1 MLLVRE
7 FPSYTLDG
15 LLVGCIYLFL
25 ALGYSLVYR
34 VLKIIDLSYSAA
46 ATVATFL
53 ALAVA
58 GWWGAAP
65 RGVAAQIE
73 FALATTALAVA
84 ACIALRVLLQAG
96 MFQQLRRHNAHS
108 LVIVIA
114 SLGAY
119 YVLQEAMGLWKS
131 DNLLSYSL
139 PFSDSVLFSFAGT
152 QFTIVDALVL
162 GVSLVSALGIGLW
175 LKYSRFGRSVTAVAQ
190 DPIAAQLNGI
200 NVNVTANVIF
210 AITGILAGLGGVM
223 YIFNYTNTQYNV
235 GLGLA
240 VNGLIAALLG
250 GMGNVSGAVVGSLV
264 FGLIESYGSAIFGAT
279 WQDVIGYVA
288 LVVLLLALPSG
299 LVREKVGP
307 VRA

>member
-1 MLLVRE
+1 LLLFRE
-7 FPSYTLDG
+7 FPAYTLDG

-34 VLKIIDLSYSAA
+34 VLKIIDLSFSAA
-46 ATVATFL
+46 TTVATFL
-53 ALAVA
+53 ALALE
-58 GWWGAAP
+58 GWWAP
-65 RGVAAQIE
+65 MPGSLLGQIGL
-73 FALATTALAVA
+73 ALATVALAVA
-84 ACIALRVLLQAG
+84 SCVALRLLLQVG
-96 MFQQLRRHNAHS
+96 LFQQLRRRQAHN

-119 YVLQEAMGLWKS
+119 YVLQEAVGLWKS
-131 DNLLSYSL
+131 DNLLSYTL
-139 PFSDSVLFSFAGT
+139 PFSDGVLFTVAGV

-162 GVSLVSALGIGLW
+162 GVSLASALAIGLW
-175 LKYSRFGRSVTAVAQ
+175 LKYSKFGRSVTAVAQ

-223 YIFNYTNTQYNV
+223 YVFDYTNTQYNV

-264 FGLIESYGSAIFGAT
+264 FGLVESYGSAIFGST

>member
-1 MLLVRE
+1 MLLFKE

-34 VLKIIDLSYSAA
+34 VLKIIDLSFSAA
-46 ATVATFL
+46 ITIGTFL
-53 ALAVA
+53 ALALE
-58 GWWGAAP
+58 GWWGALP
-65 RGVAAQIE
+65 KGVGGQVE
-73 FALATTALAVA
+73 LSLATVALAVVA
-84 ACIALRVLLQAG
+84 GVVLRVLLQTG
-96 MFQQLRRHNAHS
+96 MFQQLRRRRAHS
-108 LVIVIA
+108 LVLVIA

-139 PFSDSVLFSFAGT
+139 PFDNKTLFSLGGAAFSV
-152 QFTIVDALVL
+152 VDALVL
-162 GVSLVSALGIGLW
+162 GSSLISALAIGLW
-175 LKYSRFGRSVTAVAQ
+175 LRGSRFGRSVTAVAQ

-200 NVNVTANVIF
+200 NVNVTANFIF
-210 AITGILAGLGGVM
+210 AISGVLAGLGAVM
-223 YIFNYTNTQYNV
+223 YVFDYTNTQYNV

-264 FGLIESYGSAIFGAT
+264 FGLIESYGSAIFGST

-288 LVVLLLALPSG
+288 LVVLLLALPAG
-299 LVREKVGP
+299 LVGEKVGP